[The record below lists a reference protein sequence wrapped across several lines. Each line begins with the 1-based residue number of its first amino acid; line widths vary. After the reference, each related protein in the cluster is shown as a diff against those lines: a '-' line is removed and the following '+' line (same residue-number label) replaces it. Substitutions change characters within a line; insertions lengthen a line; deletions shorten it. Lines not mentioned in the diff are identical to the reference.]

1 MKFTKGG
8 KVKTEKG
15 EIRVGNFF
23 VREESDGEHIKATD
37 LNSYFSFRFRR
48 AMPIGRWICHL
59 TRKGDAGLGSI
70 KTYLAV
76 MWSVMSAIPDD
87 EYVKSL
93 MEASKACMSRHP
105 EWYGAKEGPK
115 DGD

>member
-1 MKFTKGG
+1 MKIGRFG
-8 KVKTEKG
+8 KIKLESG

-23 VREESDGEHIKATD
+23 IRDEGDNEHIKATD
-37 LNSYFSFRFRR
+37 LNTCFTFRVRR
-48 AMPIGRWICHL
+48 AMPVGMWLSHL
-59 TRKGDAGLGSI
+59 MRLGDAGLGSI

-87 EYVKSL
+87 EYMKAL
-93 MEASKACMSRHP
+93 MDASKSCMSRHP
-105 EWYGAKEGPK
+105 EWYGPKEGPK

>member
-1 MKFTKGG
+1 MKIGRFG
-8 KVKTEKG
+8 KIKLESG

-23 VREESDGEHIKATD
+23 IREESDGKHIKATD
-37 LNSYFSFRFRR
+37 LNSCFTLRIRR
-48 AMPIGRWICHL
+48 AMPVGMWLCHL
-59 TRKGDAGLGSI
+59 TRRGDAGLGSI
-70 KTYLAV
+70 RTYLAV

-105 EWYGAKEGPK
+105 EWYGPKEVSK

>member
-1 MKFTKGG
+1 MRILKSG
-8 KVKTEKG
+8 KVKVEKG

-23 VREESDGEHIKATD
+23 VRDEGDNEHIRATD
-37 LNSYFSFRFRR
+37 LNSCFTFRVRR
-48 AMPIGRWICHL
+48 VMPVGMWLTHL
-59 TRKGDAGLGSI
+59 IRRGDAGLGSI

-76 MWSVMSAIPDD
+76 MWSVMSEIPDD
-87 EYVKSL
+87 EYVKAL
-93 MEASKACMSRHP
+93 MEASRACMSRHP